1 MRPVHCFRWILVC
14 ERQTE
19 SHTGTTI
26 VAASLCA
33 SMCSCECFCETESV
47 WGLAEWETSIL
58 FGHTAESHSPYSPT
72 LTFWNGLPVCD
83 CFFYHAT
90 QASLPSRSFFL
101 HHFAISQGALGS
113 PGSLISLLINI
124 CYSSPAFFPLEE
136 NITLLTSSAPLRL
149 IIRAHSSVVGERKRQ
164 MEKVI
169 GEKIQQEQCFFAFIL
184 EVNMEMFTTE
194 IHLQMCMYVWKC
206 RMWRYF
212 TRLFGWFV
220 VSISESEWL
229 NSSLLKIVESKR
241 GTHRY
246 SRETAESHLT
256 TIL

>member
-1 MRPVHCFRWILVC
+1 
-14 ERQTE
+14 
-19 SHTGTTI
+19 
-26 VAASLCA
+26 
-33 SMCSCECFCETESV
+33 MCLCECFCETESV

-72 LTFWNGLPVCD
+72 LTFWNGLLVCD

-124 CYSSPAFFPLEE
+124 CYSSPAFVPIRREHNTI
-136 NITLLTSSAPLRL
+136 NIFSTFKTHHKGPFISGQWKKKTN
-149 IIRAHSSVVGERKRQ
+149 GEGDR
-164 MEKVI
+164 
-169 GEKIQQEQCFFAFIL
+169 GKIQQEQCFFAFVL

-220 VSISESEWL
+220 VSISESEWYWQITFEQA
-229 NSSLLKIVESKR
+229 SLVKIVESKR
-241 GTHRY
+241 GMYRY